1 MSMMLTFGAL
11 IWNFSFMNS
20 AIKLGISDSSQLLF
34 SSILHWLKLFSK
46 AIFTFSMKSPGLQMV
61 MVGKAISETGLPT
74 LFKVVITGSFC
85 HIVYDSLTRN
95 TAKLEQPMQMK
106 NQRRLVR
113 GESLELAT

>member
-1 MSMMLTFGAL
+1 MSMMLTFRAL

-46 AIFTFSMKSPGLQMV
+46 AILTFSMKSPGLQMV
-61 MVGKAISETGLPT
+61 TMGKGISETGLPT
-74 LFKVVITGSFC
+74 LFKVVSTGSFC
-85 HIVYDSLTRN
+85 HIVYDSLTRK
-95 TAKLEQPMQMK
+95 TAKLEQPMQMN